1 MTAGQIFFNVDIV
14 KCIKIYWWAR
24 SKE

>member
-14 KCIKIYWWAR
+14 KCIKIYLWAR